1 LYWDINAGNYTK
13 CELVG
18 LGHQHGH
25 DTPLKEATKTEAE
38 VKTKCGVHR
47 QNTLKSSR
55 THSDLA
61 TIEPQEKQTALH
73 QEGRRH
79 AGPIATVPLPHH
91 TSPARV
97 KPSNPDLTTCGGL
110 GSPAVGLHALLET
123 PHGGGSQLP
132 PQHSSSRIHLGNHH
146 RRDVWYCPASKSL
159 QRTAR
164 PTQKVDLT
172 SKLHHAQGLHFQAN
186 TPRKSLASSS
196 NDEPQRR
203 SPAKLSHPPQSAA
216 SQVVARCRCRKRH
229 PPTLSPAA
237 LTFAKQR
244 QPL

>member
-123 PHGGGSQLP
+123 PHGGGARNFRHSTPRRGSISEITIGEMCGIALLLRASSE
-132 PQHSSSRIHLGNHH
+132 PQGQH
-146 RRDVWYCPASKSL
+146 RKSTSPQSCTTHKAS
-159 QRTAR
+159 
-164 PTQKVDLT
+164 T
-172 SKLHHAQGLHFQAN
+172 SKPTHQGSRLRRLPTMNRNGEAQ
-186 TPRKSLASSS
+186 
-196 NDEPQRR
+196 
-203 SPAKLSHPPQSAA
+203 QS
-216 SQVVARCRCRKRH
+216 
-229 PPTLSPAA
+229 
-237 LTFAKQR
+237 
-244 QPL
+244 